1 MSRNVN
7 QVIRAVLNSL
17 IFLQKDFTHAHTHT
31 HTHTHIKA
39 QNTHKQ
45 TKIKKAAFNDLKKH
59 LRGKKSLICS
69 FVL

>member
-17 IFLQKDFTHAHTHT
+17 IFLQKDFTHTRTHTHT
-31 HTHTHIKA
+31 HTHTKA

-59 LRGKKSLICS
+59 LREKKSLICS

>member
-31 HTHTHIKA
+31 HTHIKA

-59 LRGKKSLICS
+59 LREKKSLICS